1 MVKVKIDKRI
11 ERITNLKSDLNFVT
25 DGRNK
30 NKIEKEI
37 EENERK
43 VRDLREKASQLGV
56 YRDTD
61 LQLFSEMVEMETKYK
76 FFRQK
81 VK

>member
-37 EENERK
+37 E
-43 VRDLREKASQLGV
+43 
-56 YRDTD
+56 
-61 LQLFSEMVEMETKYK
+61 
-76 FFRQK
+76 
-81 VK
+81 